1 MAVAGIEDL
10 PGEILERIFRLL
22 PPRVLKMVVLVCRRW
37 RKVGEAPLFWS
48 WVVLP
53 TVGTDNLA
61 VIPKMLETRR
71 LENVR
76 EMTIYDVSE
85 ELLQAVGQHKGL
97 KVLNMLTDL
106 SSVTPGLLAKVIAG
120 KEEITLNVTTA
131 LRGQQLEEVLTAI
144 SENPS
149 VKILDISGG
158 HKMNSIAP
166 DLLARAVS
174 QLENVDIGGTN
185 LTNHQTEA
193 IFDALNESTKL
204 KVLNMEDMNLS
215 SVDPSLMA
223 RVVNSLE
230 EVIVHYSQL
239 SIQQAEAILAQSC
252 VQTSLKKLVFDNKN
266 VDRSLD
272 FNLVKQANK
281 SIETLFIEGV
291 FEWSGD
297 EDEDDPVPGP
307 AWLQW

>member
-48 WVVLP
+48 WVLLP
-53 TVGTDNLA
+53 TVDSGNLA

-76 EMTIYDVSE
+76 EMTMFHVSE
-85 ELLQAVGQHKGL
+85 ELVQAVGQHKGL
-97 KVLNMLTDL
+97 KVLNILTDPSWL
-106 SSVTPGLLAKVIAG
+106 TPGLLAKMMAG
-120 KEEITLNVTTA
+120 KEELTLDVTKA
-131 LRGQQLEEVLTAI
+131 LTGHQLEEVLTAI
-144 SENPS
+144 SENSS
-149 VKILDISGG
+149 VKKLDLSGG

-174 QLENVDIGGTN
+174 QLENVDIGGAN
-185 LTNHQTEA
+185 LTNRQTEA
-193 IFDALNESTKL
+193 IFHALNESTKL

-215 SVDPSLMA
+215 SVDVSLMA

-230 EVIVHYSQL
+230 EATLHYSQL
-239 SIQQAEAILAQSC
+239 STQQAEAILAQSC
-252 VQTSLKKLVFDNKN
+252 VQTSLKKLIFDNKTFE
-266 VDRSLD
+266 RSLN
-272 FNLVKQANK
+272 FNLVKQANRA
-281 SIETLFIEGV
+281 IETLFIEGV
-291 FEWSGD
+291 FEWS

>member
-1 MAVAGIEDL
+1 MAVAGIEEL

-22 PPRVLKMVVLVCRRW
+22 PPRVLKVVVLVSRRW

-48 WVVLP
+48 WVLLP
-53 TVGTDNLA
+53 TVDSGNLA

-76 EMTIYDVSE
+76 EMTMFDVSE

-106 SSVTPGLLAKVIAG
+106 SWLTPGLLAKMMAG
-120 KEEITLNVTTA
+120 KEELTLNVTTA
-131 LRGQQLEEVLTAI
+131 LTGHQLEEVLTAI
-144 SENPS
+144 SENSS
-149 VKILDISGG
+149 VKKLDLSGG
-158 HKMNSIAP
+158 HNMTSIAP

-174 QLENVDIGGTN
+174 QLENVDIGGAN
-185 LTNHQTEA
+185 LTNRQTEA

-215 SVDPSLMA
+215 SVDASLMA

-230 EVIVHYSQL
+230 EATLHYSQL
-239 SIQQAEAILAQSC
+239 STQQAEAILAQSC
-252 VQTSLKKLVFDNKN
+252 VQTNLKKLIFDNKSFE
-266 VDRSLD
+266 RSLN
-272 FNLVKQANK
+272 FNLVKQANRA
-281 SIETLFIEGV
+281 IETLFIEGV
-291 FEWSGD
+291 FEWS